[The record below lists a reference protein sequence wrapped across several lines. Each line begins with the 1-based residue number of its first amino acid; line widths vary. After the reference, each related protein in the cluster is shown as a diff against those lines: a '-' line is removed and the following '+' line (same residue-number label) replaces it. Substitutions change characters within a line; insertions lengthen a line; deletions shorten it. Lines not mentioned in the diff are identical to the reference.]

1 MTDLLVL
8 SGASDLSRAKGLLD
22 TASHRGVPLK
32 MLQYTGE
39 CMENMCIALR
49 YLEAHA
55 DIERVVL
62 IDSYD
67 VLVNRWAPDELI
79 RAIDSAPDLIMG
91 VESNLWPA
99 GQPYAKRYEQLAKRH
114 PWYAINGG
122 MFCGRRDDM
131 IFVLR
136 RLEEMWHDGRAVA
149 GGSNQ
154 ELLHQLFA
162 DGDIPFTL
170 DLECRFFQSMF
181 GEQQSAVEWEF
192 SYPHGCGWARNTQT
206 SSIPMFLH
214 FNGQAPGL
222 AEWTKRLCGQ

>member
-1 MTDLLVL
+1 LTDLLVL
-8 SGASDLSRAKGLLD
+8 SGSSDLSRAKGLLD
-22 TASHRGVPLK
+22 TAGRHSVPLK
-32 MLQYTGE
+32 MLQYTGD

-49 YLEAHA
+49 FLESAP

-99 GQPYAKRYEQLAKRH
+99 GQPYAKKYEQLAKRH

-122 MFCGRRDDM
+122 MFCGRREDIM
-131 IFVLR
+131 LTLR
-136 RLEEMWHDGRAVA
+136 QLEFLWQNGQAVA

-154 ELLHQLFA
+154 ELLHQLYA
-162 DGDIPFTL
+162 DDMPFTL
-170 DLECRFFQSMF
+170 DLECRIFQSMY
-181 GEQQSAVEWEF
+181 GEQAHMVIGPSRFA
-192 SYPHGCGWARNTQT
+192 PARNTVTGSQ
-206 SSIPMFLH
+206 PMFLH

>member
-22 TASHRGVPLK
+22 TAHLKGVPLR
-32 MLQYTGE
+32 MLAYTGD

-49 YLEAHA
+49 FLEATP

-67 VLVNRWAPDELI
+67 VLVNRWAQDELI

-99 GQPYAKRYEQLAKRH
+99 GQPYAKKYEQLAKRH

-122 MFCGRRDDM
+122 MFCGRRAEM
-131 IFVLR
+131 IYALR
-136 RLEEMWHDGRAVA
+136 KLEFKWQLGDAVA

-154 ELLHQLFA
+154 ELLHQLYA
-162 DGDIPFTL
+162 DGELFTL
-170 DLECRFFQSMF
+170 DLECRIFQSMY
-181 GEQQSAVEWEF
+181 GETASRVVPMRDGSCRAINRVTQAV
-192 SYPHGCGWARNTQT
+192 
-206 SSIPMFLH
+206 PMFLH

-222 AEWTKRLCGQ
+222 AEWTKRLCER

>member
-8 SGASDLSRAKGLLD
+8 SGASDLSRATCFRKS
-22 TASHRGVPLK
+22 ASQRGVPVH
-32 MLQYTGE
+32 MLHYTGD
-39 CMENMCIALR
+39 CMENMCIALGF
-49 YLEAHA
+49 LEAHA
-55 DIERVVL
+55 DIDRVVL

-67 VLVNRWAPDELI
+67 VLVNRWAPEELI

-122 MFCGRRDDM
+122 MFCGRR
-131 IFVLR
+131 
-136 RLEEMWHDGRAVA
+136 EEMVYALRKLEFKWQRGDAVA

-162 DGDIPFTL
+162 EGDIPFTL
-170 DLECRFFQSMF
+170 DLECRIFQSMF
-181 GEQQSAVEWEF
+181 GEQRWEIECIGPWEIAF
-192 SYPHGCGWARNTQT
+192 NKVTRTYP
-206 SSIPMFLH
+206 MLLH

-222 AEWTKRLCGQ
+222 AEW